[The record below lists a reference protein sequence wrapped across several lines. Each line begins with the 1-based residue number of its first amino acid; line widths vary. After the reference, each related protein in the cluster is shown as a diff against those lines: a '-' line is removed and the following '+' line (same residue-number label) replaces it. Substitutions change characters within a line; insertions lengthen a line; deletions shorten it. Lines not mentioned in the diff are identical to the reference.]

1 MILLSFVFMIS
12 ILSPYVQYCN
22 SHTEYYIKAM
32 SSKVS
37 TNGLFRGLKKQVGSI
52 TTEGSL
58 TSHICQEL
66 YNSTLAAEW
75 EDVNNCIVNTA
86 YFQVGLW
93 IDAGSRYEN
102 ERNNG
107 TAHFLE
113 HMAFKVRWWRSSKAS
128 LWLTGLT
135 GLSPNVSNFVCVCV
149 CVCDRAPGS
158 APSWI
163 WSWRSRTW
171 ALTST
176 PTHPESKL
184 CIMPKLSLK
193 ISHEVWYTRAGN
205 EFMLLSWCCFVYN
218 HNVSDYLYLREFGLK
233 RTWTW
238 CLGKCRNW
246 FVKWKKI
253 WFYTC

>member
-22 SHTEYYIKAM
+22 SHTKYYIKAM

-135 GLSPNVSNFVCVCV
+135 GLSPNFSNFVCVWQGTRKRSQLDLELEIENMGAHLNAYTSREQTVYYAKAFSKDLPRGMVTLEQAMNSCYWV
-149 CVCDRAPGS
+149 GVVLYITTYITTMSQITC
-158 APSWI
+158 I
-163 WSWRSRTW
+163 WGNLAWKE
-171 ALTST
+171 LELDVQ
-176 PTHPESKL
+176 ESV
-184 CIMPKLSLK
+184 
-193 ISHEVWYTRAGN
+193 ET
-205 EFMLLSWCCFVYN
+205 
-218 HNVSDYLYLREFGLK
+218 GL
-233 RTWTW
+233 
-238 CLGKCRNW
+238 
-246 FVKWKKI
+246 
-253 WFYTC
+253 